1 MENDPTEGIKGM
13 TPTEG
18 IMHPTEGITAD
29 WQDFVVTPYDGNYE
43 PPTMEIKEKTDDY
56 QWLCT

>member
-56 QWLCT
+56 Q